1 MATGK
6 GLGKGLNLIFNAG
19 MTEQEVS
26 GENPVKSI
34 RISEIEPNPGQ
45 PRHNFDQIS
54 LEELAQSIRENGV
67 ITPLTLRKNGDKYQI
82 IAGERRWRA
91 SRLAGLKEVPA
102 HVIEAD
108 DRTAFALG
116 LIENLQRQDLDP
128 MEEAAGYKTLM
139 EEYGMTQEQAAERV
153 GKSRPAVAN
162 ALRLLQL
169 PEHIAALVS
178 DRELSAGHGRAVL
191 SLKDPVK
198 QDKLVQL
205 ILQDNLSVREAEK
218 LAAQLQKESPEKVKA
233 PKDIYVAQLEKD
245 MTGFT
250 GHKITISQKP
260 KKGKLTIEYYGNQD
274 LEAICEALKKIKN

>member
-6 GLGKGLNLIFNAG
+6 GLGKGLNLIFNAA
-19 MTEQEVS
+19 MTEQQTET
-26 GENPVKSI
+26 ENPVKSI
-34 RISEIEPNPGQ
+34 RISDIEPNPGQ
-45 PRHNFDQIS
+45 PRHNFDQIA

-67 ITPLTLRKNGDKYQI
+67 ITPLTLRKNGEKYQI

-102 HVIEAD
+102 QVIEAD

-139 EEYGMTQEQAAERV
+139 EDCGMTQEQAAERV

-218 LAAQLQKESPEKVKA
+218 LAAQLQKDAPEKEK
-233 PKDIYVAQLEKD
+233 PHKDIYEIGRASCRERV
-245 MTGFT
+245 
-250 GHKITISQKP
+250 
-260 KKGKLTIEYYGNQD
+260 
-274 LEAICEALKKIKN
+274 

>member
-6 GLGKGLNLIFNAG
+6 GLGKGLNLIFNSG
-19 MTEQEVS
+19 MTEEPVS
-26 GENPVKSI
+26 SENPVKSI

-45 PRHNFDQIS
+45 PRHNFDQIA

-67 ITPLTLRKNGDKYQI
+67 ITPLTLRKAGEKYQI

-191 SLKDPVK
+191 SLKDPVQ
-198 QDKLVQL
+198 QDKLVQA

-218 LAAQLQKESPEKVKA
+218 LAAKLQKDAPEVEK
-233 PKDIYVAQLEKD
+233 PQKDIYVAQLEKD
-245 MTGFT
+245 MSGWT
-250 GHKITISQKP
+250 GHKVTIRHKP

>member
-6 GLGKGLNLIFNAG
+6 GLGKGLNLIFNSG
-19 MTEQEVS
+19 MTEEPAAA
-26 GENPVKSI
+26 ENPVKSI

-67 ITPLTLRKNGDKYQI
+67 ITPLTLRKKGEKYQI

-91 SRLAGLKEVPA
+91 SRLAGLREVPA

-218 LAAQLQKESPEKVKA
+218 LAAQLQKDAPEREK
-233 PKDIYVAQLEKD
+233 PEKDIYVAQLEKD
-245 MTGFT
+245 MTGLT
-250 GHKITISQKP
+250 GHKVTIRHKP

-274 LEAICEALKKIKN
+274 LEAICEALKRIKK

>member
-1 MATGK
+1 MANGK

-67 ITPLTLRKNGDKYQI
+67 ITPLTLRKNGEKYQI

-91 SRLAGLKEVPA
+91 SRVAGLKEVPA

-139 EEYGMTQEQAAERV
+139 EEYGMTQEQAAQRV

-218 LAAQLQKESPEKVKA
+218 LAAQLQKEAPEKVKA
-233 PKDIYVAQLEKD
+233 QKDIYVAQLEKD

-250 GHKITISQKP
+250 GHKITISHKP

>member
-6 GLGKGLNLIFNAG
+6 GLGKGLNLIFNSG
-19 MTEQEVS
+19 MTEEPVS
-26 GENPVKSI
+26 SENPVKSI

-45 PRHNFDQIS
+45 PRHNFDQIA

-67 ITPLTLRKNGDKYQI
+67 ITPLTLRKAGEKYQI

-128 MEEAAGYKTLM
+128 MEEAAGYRTLM
-139 EEYGMTQEQAAERV
+139 EDYGMTQEQAAERV

-191 SLKDPVK
+191 SLKDPVQ
-198 QDKLVQL
+198 QDKLVQA

-218 LAAQLQKESPEKVKA
+218 LAAKLQKDAPEAEK
-233 PKDIYVAQLEKD
+233 PQKDIYVAQLEKD
-245 MTGFT
+245 MSGWT
-250 GHKITISQKP
+250 GHKVTIRHKP

>member
-67 ITPLTLRKNGDKYQI
+67 ITPLTLRKNGEKYQI

-218 LAAQLQKESPEKVKA
+218 LAAQLQKEAPEKVKA

-250 GHKITISQKP
+250 GHKVTISHKP

>member
-6 GLGKGLNLIFNAG
+6 GLGKGLNLIFNSG
-19 MTEQEVS
+19 MTEEPIS
-26 GENPVKSI
+26 SENPVKSI
-34 RISEIEPNPGQ
+34 RMSEIEPNPGQ
-45 PRHNFDQIS
+45 PRHNFDQIA

-67 ITPLTLRKNGDKYQI
+67 ITPLTLRKAGEKYQI

-139 EEYGMTQEQAAERV
+139 EDYGMTQEQAAERV

-191 SLKDPVK
+191 SLKDPVQ
-198 QDKLVQL
+198 QDKLVQA

-218 LAAQLQKESPEKVKA
+218 LAAKLQKDAPESEK
-233 PKDIYVAQLEKD
+233 PQKDIYVAQLEKD
-245 MTGFT
+245 MSGWT
-250 GHKITISQKP
+250 GHKVTIRHKP

-274 LEAICEALKKIKN
+274 LEAICEALKKIKK

>member
-67 ITPLTLRKNGDKYQI
+67 ITPLTLRKNGEKYQI

-218 LAAQLQKESPEKVKA
+218 LAAQLQKETPEKVKA

-250 GHKITISQKP
+250 GHKITISHKP

>member
-67 ITPLTLRKNGDKYQI
+67 ITPLTLRKNGEKYQI

-250 GHKITISQKP
+250 GHKITISHKP

>member
-162 ALRLLQL
+162 ALWLLQL

>member
-19 MTEQEVS
+19 MTEETVN

-45 PRHNFDQIS
+45 PRHNFDPIA

-67 ITPLTLRKNGDKYQI
+67 ITPLTLRKTGEKYQI

-128 MEEAAGYKTLM
+128 MEEAAGYRTLM
-139 EEYGMTQEQAAERV
+139 EEYGMTQEQAGERV

-218 LAAQLQKESPEKVKA
+218 LAAQLQKDAPEKEK
-233 PKDIYVAQLEKD
+233 PHKDIYVAQLEKD
-245 MTGFT
+245 MSGWT
-250 GHKITISQKP
+250 GHKVTIAHKP

-274 LEAICEALKKIKN
+274 LEAICEALKKIKK

>member
-67 ITPLTLRKNGDKYQI
+67 ITPLTLRKNGEKYQI

-218 LAAQLQKESPEKVKA
+218 LAAQLQKEAPEKVKA
-233 PKDIYVAQLEKD
+233 SKDIYVAQLEKD

-250 GHKITISQKP
+250 GHKITISHKP